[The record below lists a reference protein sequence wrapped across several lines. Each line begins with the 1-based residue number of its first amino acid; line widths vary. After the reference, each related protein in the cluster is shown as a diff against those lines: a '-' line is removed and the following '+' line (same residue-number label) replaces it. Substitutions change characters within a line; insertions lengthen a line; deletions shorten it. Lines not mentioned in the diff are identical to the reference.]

1 MEGTLNTIDFKSVV
15 DSFIKA
21 GKKNQQ
27 NNAFS
32 DNRKKVMLS
41 QTARSLFLNGNH
53 EKLTPNLKEMTMSK
67 FLNLFLALMIIA
79 GCSPKKEDGNLV
91 ISTENGD
98 VIYNVEEAQKA
109 RRTGKRPY
117 EP

>member
-1 MEGTLNTIDFKSVV
+1 
-15 DSFIKA
+15 
-21 GKKNQQ
+21 
-27 NNAFS
+27 
-32 DNRKKVMLS
+32 
-41 QTARSLFLNGNH
+41 
-53 EKLTPNLKEMTMSK
+53 MSK

-109 RRTGKRPY
+109 RELEKRPY